1 MTIVSV
7 ICLLAV
13 CLIAVGFGIYTA
25 YIRRSL
31 TATVSELQRQQVAE
45 RDKAAEMNRLEMEM
59 QRKVLLQSVE
69 NLSQKLAVTQADR
82 IKDESKR
89 EINNIVE
96 PLRRHL
102 DNFDRLLR
110 ESGERETAARASLK
124 GQIESLIN
132 LNRSLGDEARDLANA
147 LRSNGKAQGDWG
159 EMQLTSILQQAGLE
173 QGVHYRA
180 QVTRDETGRV
190 IRSEEGGQL
199 RPDVLLNLPDNR
211 TLVIDSK
218 VSLTAYINYNTAADR
233 EQRKQAA
240 KRHLDSV
247 KKHIAELGTKDY
259 PKSITGAL
267 DQSLM
272 FIPIEGA
279 LQLALSQ
286 DPGLLQY
293 AASMKVAI
301 VTPVHLYS
309 IVLLAEQ
316 LWRQDT
322 QKKHV
327 LEIAEAGGKIYDKL
341 AIFVDSFNKIG
352 ENLRTVQ
359 NQYETAVKQLSSG
372 KGNLISRVE
381 KLKTLGAN
389 AKRQLPDAPEE

>member
-132 LNRSLGDEARDLANA
+132 LNRSLGDELAT
-147 LRSNGKAQGDWG
+147 W
-159 EMQLTSILQQAGLE
+159 LT
-173 QGVHYRA
+173 RC
-180 QVTRDETGRV
+180 
-190 IRSEEGGQL
+190 
-199 RPDVLLNLPDNR
+199 
-211 TLVIDSK
+211 
-218 VSLTAYINYNTAADR
+218 AAM
-233 EQRKQAA
+233 A
-240 KRHLDSV
+240 KRR
-247 KKHIAELGTKDY
+247 A
-259 PKSITGAL
+259 TGVRC
-267 DQSLM
+267 S
-272 FIPIEGA
+272 
-279 LQLALSQ
+279 
-286 DPGLLQY
+286 
-293 AASMKVAI
+293 
-301 VTPVHLYS
+301 
-309 IVLLAEQ
+309 
-316 LWRQDT
+316 
-322 QKKHV
+322 
-327 LEIAEAGGKIYDKL
+327 
-341 AIFVDSFNKIG
+341 
-352 ENLRTVQ
+352 
-359 NQYETAVKQLSSG
+359 
-372 KGNLISRVE
+372 
-381 KLKTLGAN
+381 
-389 AKRQLPDAPEE
+389 

>member
-31 TATVSELQRQQVAE
+31 TATVSELQRQQVVE

-59 QRKVLLQSVE
+59 QRKVL
-69 NLSQKLAVTQADR
+69 LAVTQADR

-218 VSLTAYINYNTAADR
+218 VSLTAYINYNAAADR
-233 EQRKQAA
+233 LQ
-240 KRHLDSV
+240 SV
-247 KKHIAELGTKDY
+247 ILT
-259 PKSITGAL
+259 
-267 DQSLM
+267 
-272 FIPIEGA
+272 
-279 LQLALSQ
+279 
-286 DPGLLQY
+286 
-293 AASMKVAI
+293 
-301 VTPVHLYS
+301 
-309 IVLLAEQ
+309 
-316 LWRQDT
+316 R
-322 QKKHV
+322 
-327 LEIAEAGGKIYDKL
+327 
-341 AIFVDSFNKIG
+341 
-352 ENLRTVQ
+352 
-359 NQYETAVKQLSSG
+359 
-372 KGNLISRVE
+372 
-381 KLKTLGAN
+381 
-389 AKRQLPDAPEE
+389 